1 MRPFHKRLEQTVE
14 IIAED
19 GCRLRE
25 LIHPQRD
32 APSIDYSLAQAEID
46 PGQSTLNHR
55 LTEEDELYYFV
66 EGTGTMT
73 IDDES
78 FAVIAGDTVWVPR
91 GVAQYVTNDGDL
103 TLRWLNIVSPPWLL
117 EHDQRI
123 ERK

>member
-91 GVAQYVTNDGDL
+91 GAAQYVTNDGDV